1 MDFGR
6 KLREARERR
15 GISVRQIASATKI
28 SVAALEALERNDI
41 SRLPGGLFSRAFV
54 RSYAVEVRLDPEST
68 VQEFIEQFPHGAVT
82 AGHPGSDPVEDREAI
97 ESDRQTASMLLWTVV
112 LSIPLVAFVI
122 YLTSSGASF
131 LQRTP
136 AEAGAEAAQSA
147 AVAAPAAPAPSLAA
161 PADAASRAPAEEV
174 VSAPAAPTVA
184 PSNATRPAPPAAVR
198 FLDSGS
204 PSLANPQPT
213 TGRAASE
220 VDAAVAP
227 GKGDERLMIGLAV
240 TRPCWVTATVDGQR
254 KIARLLQPGDAQ
266 TIDVR
271 RELVLT
277 AGDAAAIAMTLN
289 GIDAKPLGKAGEV
302 VTRRVTL
309 ANFKDYVQTR

>member
-54 RSYAVEVRLDPEST
+54 RSYAAEVGLDPEST
-68 VQEFIEQFPHGAVT
+68 VQEFIEQFPHGAVK
-82 AGHPGSDPVEDREAI
+82 AGHPGSDPVEDRQAI
-97 ESDRQTASMLLWTVV
+97 ESDRQTASTLLWTVA
-112 LSIPLVAFVI
+112 LSVPLVAFVI
-122 YLTSSGASF
+122 YLTTSGASF
-131 LQRTP
+131 LQPTP
-136 AEAGAEAAQSA
+136 AHEAGQ
-147 AVAAPAAPAPSLAA
+147 AAPSTAAPLVGA
-161 PADAASRAPAEEV
+161 PADAASPAPSAPS
-174 VSAPAAPTVA
+174 VSAPAAPA
-184 PSNATRPAPPAAVR
+184 LLPSDATRPAPPAALR
-198 FLDSGS
+198 FLEPGS
-204 PSLANPQPT
+204 PAPVSPQPT
-213 TGRAASE
+213 TGPAASAA
-220 VDAAVAP
+220 DATVVRST
-227 GKGDERLMIGLAV
+227 GDDRLTIGLAV
-240 TRPCWVTATVDGQR
+240 TRPCWVTATVDGER

-271 RELVLT
+271 QELVLT

-302 VTRRVTL
+302 VTWRVNP
-309 ANFKDYVQTR
+309 ANFKDYVVQSR